1 MQAAWPRCASATAL
15 ATITGVSGVNPISS
29 LLEQLDASPT
39 AHHVVDWWRQQLLE
53 AGFTDCSLPDTF
65 AGTLSADTGFITRG
79 GAIIAWKVPQNSLHQ
94 GFRIVGAHSDSPGL
108 HIKPQPD
115 KRFATQSLLGVEIYG
130 GALLNSWLD
139 RDLGI
144 AGHVVLQDGSTKL
157 FKSNAP
163 VARISQLAIHLDRD
177 VNDKGLVLDRHQ
189 HMNALWLNSDSDLS
203 FDQWMSQ
210 QCGIDESQIG
220 ARSAQ
225 LFDIQKASLV
235 GADDSL
241 LASARIDNQA
251 SCWAVMTALIQQ
263 TSGGAPS
270 VVALFDHEEVGS
282 SSATGAAGPLL
293 EHVLERLC
301 IAAGLSRQDFINTL
315 PISHCISADNA
326 HAVHHNYPERHDA
339 NHSPLINQGVVI
351 KSNAGQRYATSST
364 SIAPFVDACNTAK
377 VPIQFFASRNNIAC
391 GSTIGPI
398 TATRLGIDTIDVG
411 IPQLSMHSAREV
423 CGTRDPIFLRDALV
437 AYFAR

>member
-1 MQAAWPRCASATAL
+1 MSDSAPIATLL
-15 ATITGVSGVNPISS
+15 A
-29 LLEQLDASPT
+29 QLDASPT
-39 AHHVVDWWRQQLLE
+39 AHHVVDWWRKRLLE
-53 AGFTDCSLPDTF
+53 AGFSDCSLSGAF
-65 AGTLSADTGFITRG
+65 SGTLSAETGFVTRG
-79 GAIIAWKVPQNSLHQ
+79 GAIIAWKVPQNFLQH

-108 HIKPQPD
+108 HIKPQPN
-115 KRFATQSLLGVEIYG
+115 KQHANMSLLGVEVYG
-130 GALLNSWLD
+130 GPLLNSWLD

-157 FKSNAP
+157 FTSSRP

-189 HMNALWLNSDSDLS
+189 HLNALWLTSDNGLN

-210 QCGIDESQIG
+210 QCGIEPSQIV
-220 ARSAQ
+220 ASSAQ

-235 GADDSL
+235 GADNSL
-241 LASARIDNQA
+241 IASARLDNQA
-251 SCWAVMTALIQQ
+251 SCWAAMTALIVQKD
-263 TSGGAPS
+263 TNSPS
-270 VVALFDHEEVGS
+270 VIALFDHEEVGS

-315 PISHCISADNA
+315 AKSHCISADNA
-326 HAVHHNYPERHDA
+326 HAVHHNYPERHDT

-351 KSNAGQRYATSST
+351 KSNVGQRYATSST
-364 SIAPFVDACNTAK
+364 SIAPFIDACNKAN
-377 VPIQFFASRNNIAC
+377 VPIQHFASRNNIAC

-423 CGTRDPIFLRDALV
+423 CGTQDPIFLRDALQS
-437 AYFAR
+437 YFAR

>member
-1 MQAAWPRCASATAL
+1 MS
-15 ATITGVSGVNPISS
+15 SVNPISS
-29 LLEQLDASPT
+29 LLDHLDASPT
-39 AHHVVDWWRQQLLE
+39 AHHGVDWWRKQLLE
-53 AGFTDCSLPDTF
+53 VGFTDCSLHGTF
-65 AGTLSADTGFITRG
+65 SGTLSADTGFITRG
-79 GAIIAWKVPQNSLHQ
+79 GAIIAWRVPQKSLQH

-108 HIKPQPD
+108 HIKPQPE

-130 GALLNSWLD
+130 GPLLNSWLD

-144 AGHVVLQDGSTKL
+144 AGHVVLQDGSTIL
-157 FKSNAP
+157 FTSSTP

-189 HMNALWLNSDSDLS
+189 HLNALWLTSDNSLN

-210 QCGIDESQIG
+210 QCCIDPSQIR
-220 ARSAQ
+220 ASSAQ
-225 LFDIQKASLV
+225 LFDTQKASLV
-235 GADDSL
+235 GADNSL
-241 LASARIDNQA
+241 IASARIDNQA
-251 SCWAVMTALIQQ
+251 SCWAAMTALIEQ
-263 TSGGAPS
+263 TSIVAPS

-301 IAAGLSRQDFINTL
+301 IAAGFSRQDFINTL
-315 PISHCISADNA
+315 SESHCISADNA
-326 HAVHHNYPERHDA
+326 HAVHHNYPERHDT

-351 KSNAGQRYATSST
+351 KSNVGQRYATSST
-364 SIAPFVDACNTAK
+364 SIAPFVDACNKAN
-377 VPIQFFASRNNIAC
+377 VPIQYFASRNNIAC

-423 CGTRDPIFLRDALV
+423 CGTQDPIYLRDALQS
-437 AYFAR
+437 YFAR

>member
-29 LLEQLDASPT
+29 LLDQLDASPT
-39 AHHVVDWWRQQLLE
+39 AHHVVDWWRKQLLE
-53 AGFTDCSLPDTF
+53 AGFSDCSLHGTF
-65 AGTLSADTGFITRG
+65 SGTLSADSGFITRG

-130 GALLNSWLD
+130 GPLLNSWLD

-157 FKSNAP
+157 FKSSTP

-189 HMNALWLNSDSDLS
+189 HLNALWLTSDNGLI

-210 QCGIDESQIG
+210 QCGIDLSQIV
-220 ARSAQ
+220 ASSAQ

-235 GADDSL
+235 GADNSL
-241 LASARIDNQA
+241 LASARLDNQA
-251 SCWAVMTALIQQ
+251 SCWAAMTALIQQ
-263 TSGGAPS
+263 RSPVAPS

-301 IAAGLSRQDFINTL
+301 IAAGFSRQDFINTL
-315 PISHCISADNA
+315 AKSHCISADNA
-326 HAVHHNYPERHDA
+326 HAVHHNYPERHDT

-351 KSNAGQRYATSST
+351 KSNVSQRYATSST
-364 SIAPFVDACNTAK
+364 SIAPFVDACTKAK
-377 VPIQFFASRNNIAC
+377 VPIQYFASRNNIAC

-423 CGTRDPIFLRDALV
+423 CGTQDPIFLRDALQS
-437 AYFAR
+437 YFAR

>member
-1 MQAAWPRCASATAL
+1 MSDSAPIATLL
-15 ATITGVSGVNPISS
+15 A
-29 LLEQLDASPT
+29 QLDASPT
-39 AHHVVDWWRQQLLE
+39 AHHVVDWWRKRLLE
-53 AGFTDCSLPDTF
+53 AGFSDCSLSGAF
-65 AGTLSADTGFITRG
+65 SGTLSAETGFVTRG
-79 GAIIAWKVPQNSLHQ
+79 GAIIAWKVPQNFLQH

-108 HIKPQPD
+108 HIKPQPN
-115 KRFATQSLLGVEIYG
+115 KQHANMSLLGVEVYG
-130 GALLNSWLD
+130 GPLLNSWLD

-157 FKSNAP
+157 FTSSRP

-189 HMNALWLNSDSDLS
+189 HLNALWLTSDNGLN

-210 QCGIDESQIG
+210 QCGIEPSQIV
-220 ARSAQ
+220 ASSAQ

-235 GADDSL
+235 GADNSL
-241 LASARIDNQA
+241 IASARLDNQA
-251 SCWAVMTALIQQ
+251 SCWAAMTALIQQ
-263 TSGGAPS
+263 TSTAAPS

-315 PISHCISADNA
+315 AKSHCISADNA
-326 HAVHHNYPERHDA
+326 HAVHHNYPERHDT

-351 KSNAGQRYATSST
+351 KSNVGQRYATSST
-364 SIAPFVDACNTAK
+364 SIAPFVDACNKAN
-377 VPIQFFASRNNIAC
+377 VPIQHFASRNNIAC

-423 CGTRDPIFLRDALV
+423 CGTQDPIFLRDALQS
-437 AYFAR
+437 YFAR

>member
-1 MQAAWPRCASATAL
+1 
-15 ATITGVSGVNPISS
+15 
-29 LLEQLDASPT
+29 
-39 AHHVVDWWRQQLLE
+39 LLE
-53 AGFTDCSLPDTF
+53 AGFTDCSLPGTF

>member
-1 MQAAWPRCASATAL
+1 MQAAWSRCASATAL
-15 ATITGVSGVNPISS
+15 ATITGVSNSNPISS
-29 LLEQLDASPT
+29 LLDHLDASPT
-39 AHHVVDWWRQQLLE
+39 AHHVVDWWRKQLLD
-53 AGFTDCSLPDTF
+53 AGFSDCSSSE
-65 AGTLSADTGFITRG
+65 ALSAETGFVTRG
-79 GAIIAWKVPQNSLHQ
+79 GAIIAWKVSEKSLHN

-115 KRFATQSLLGVEIYG
+115 KRFASQSLLGVEIYG
-130 GALLNSWLD
+130 GPLLNSWLD

-144 AGHVVLQDGSTKL
+144 AGHVVSQNGSTKL
-157 FKSNAP
+157 FVSNTP
-163 VARISQLAIHLDRD
+163 VARVSQLAIHLDRD

-189 HMNALWLNSDSDLS
+189 HLNALWLTSDNGLN
-203 FDQWMSQ
+203 FDHWMSQ
-210 QCGIDESQIG
+210 QCGIDPSQIR
-220 ARSAQ
+220 ASSAQ
-225 LFDIQKASLV
+225 LFDNQKASV
-235 GADDSL
+235 IGADNSL
-241 LASARIDNQA
+241 IASARIDNQA
-251 SCWAVMTALIQQ
+251 SCWAAMTALIQQ
-263 TSGGAPS
+263 TSNAESS

-315 PISHCISADNA
+315 TKSHCISADNA
-326 HAVHHNYPERHDA
+326 HAVHHNYPERHDT

-351 KSNAGQRYATSST
+351 KSNVGQRYATSST
-364 SIAPFVDACNTAK
+364 SIAPFIDACNKAK
-377 VPIQFFASRNNIAC
+377 VPIQYFASRNNIAC

-423 CGTRDPIFLRDALV
+423 CGTQDPIFLRDALQS
-437 AYFAR
+437 YFAR

>member
-1 MQAAWPRCASATAL
+1 M
-15 ATITGVSGVNPISS
+15 
-29 LLEQLDASPT
+29 
-39 AHHVVDWWRQQLLE
+39 
-53 AGFTDCSLPDTF
+53 
-65 AGTLSADTGFITRG
+65 
-79 GAIIAWKVPQNSLHQ
+79 
-94 GFRIVGAHSDSPGL
+94 
-108 HIKPQPD
+108 
-115 KRFATQSLLGVEIYG
+115 SLLGVEVYG
-130 GALLNSWLD
+130 GPLLNSWLD

-144 AGHVVLQDGSTKL
+144 AGHVVLQDGSVHL
-157 FKSNAP
+157 FTSASP

-189 HMNALWLNSDSDLS
+189 HLNALWLTSDNGLN
-203 FDQWMSQ
+203 FDQWMSH
-210 QCGIDESQIG
+210 QCGIDLSQIV
-220 ARSAQ
+220 ASSAQ

-235 GADDSL
+235 GADNSL
-241 LASARIDNQA
+241 IASARLDNQA
-251 SCWAVMTALIQQ
+251 SCWAAMTALIQQ
-263 TSGGAPS
+263 RSSAAPS

-315 PISHCISADNA
+315 AISHCISADNA
-326 HAVHHNYPERHDA
+326 HAVHHNYPERHDS

-351 KSNAGQRYATSST
+351 KSNVGQRYATSST
-364 SIAPFVDACNTAK
+364 SIALFVDACIKTN
-377 VPIQFFASRNNIAC
+377 VPIQYFASRNNMAC

-423 CGTRDPIFLRDALV
+423 CGTQDPIFMQDALQT
-437 AYFAR
+437 YFAR

>member
-1 MQAAWPRCASATAL
+1 MSDTAPIFTLL
-15 ATITGVSGVNPISS
+15 A
-29 LLEQLDASPT
+29 QLDASPT
-39 AHHVVDWWRQQLLE
+39 AHHVVGWWRKNLTN
-53 AGFTDCSLPDTF
+53 AGFLDCSLS
-65 AGTLSADTGFITRG
+65 GTLSAETGFVTRG
-79 GAIIAWKVPQNSLHQ
+79 GAIIAWRVPQKSLHN

-115 KRFATQSLLGVEIYG
+115 KQHANMSLLGVEVYG
-130 GALLNSWLD
+130 GPLLNSWLD

-144 AGHVVLQDGSTKL
+144 AGHVVLQDGSLHL
-157 FKSNAP
+157 FTSNSP

-189 HMNALWLNSDSDLS
+189 HLNALWLTSNGGQD
-203 FDQWMSQ
+203 FDQWLAKT
-210 QCGIDESQIG
+210 CGVNQSDIRAS
-220 ARSAQ
+220 SAQ
-225 LFDIQKASLV
+225 LFDTHKASLI
-235 GADDSL
+235 GADNSL
-241 LASARIDNQA
+241 IASARIDNQA
-251 SCWAVMTALIQQ
+251 SCWAAMTALIEQSDT
-263 TSGGAPS
+263 TSPS

-301 IAAGLSRQDFINTL
+301 IHEDLSRQDFINIL
-315 PISHCISADNA
+315 AKSHCVSADNA
-326 HAVHHNYPERHDA
+326 HAVHHNYPERHDI

-351 KSNAGQRYATSST
+351 KSNVGQRYATSAT
-364 SIAPFVDACNTAK
+364 SIAPFIDACTNAN
-377 VPIQFFASRNNIAC
+377 VPIQHFASRNNIAC

-423 CGTRDPIFLRDALV
+423 CGSQDPIYLRDALRS
-437 AYFAR
+437 YFAR

>member
-1 MQAAWPRCASATAL
+1 MSN
-15 ATITGVSGVNPISS
+15 SNPISS
-29 LLEQLDASPT
+29 LLDHLDASPT
-39 AHHVVDWWRQQLLE
+39 AHHVVDWWRKRLLE
-53 AGFTDCSLPDTF
+53 AGFSDCSLSGAF
-65 AGTLSADTGFITRG
+65 SGTLSADTGFITRG
-79 GAIIAWKVPQNSLHQ
+79 GAIIAWKVAQKSLHN

-108 HIKPQPD
+108 HIKPQPN
-115 KRFATQSLLGVEIYG
+115 KQHANMSLLGVEVYG
-130 GALLNSWLD
+130 GPLLNSWLD

-157 FKSNAP
+157 FTSSTP
-163 VARISQLAIHLDRD
+163 IARISQLAIHLDRD

-189 HMNALWLNSDSDLS
+189 HLNALWLTSDNGLN

-210 QCGIDESQIG
+210 QCGIDPSQII
-220 ARSAQ
+220 ASSAQ

-235 GADDSL
+235 GADNSL
-241 LASARIDNQA
+241 IASARLDNQA
-251 SCWAVMTALIQQ
+251 SCWAAMTTLIGQKD
-263 TSGGAPS
+263 TNSPS

-301 IAAGLSRQDFINTL
+301 IAAGLSREDFINTL
-315 PISHCISADNA
+315 AKSHCISADNA
-326 HAVHHNYPERHDA
+326 HAVHHNYPERHDT

-351 KSNAGQRYATSST
+351 KSNVGQRYATSST
-364 SIAPFVDACNTAK
+364 SIAPFVDACNKAN
-377 VPIQFFASRNNIAC
+377 VPIQHFASRNNIAC

-411 IPQLSMHSAREV
+411 ISQLSMHSAREV
-423 CGTRDPIFLRDALV
+423 CGSQDPIFLRDALQS
-437 AYFAR
+437 YFAR